1 MGGFNPFYQRNA
13 KQSIATL
20 ATIYLIHIN
29 NRLDTNI
36 VILSNRMLLLH
47 RHQQSVVV
55 VASHVAGF
63 SGLLLHVFVG
73 VKAVVSV
80 ASNDGNAQAIAVRV
94 AQVALVAVAQIFY
107 LHPVYLKDNIKEMIQ
122 KFQKIETII

>member
-1 MGGFNPFYQRNA
+1 M
-13 KQSIATL
+13 K
-20 ATIYLIHIN
+20 YLIHIN

-55 VASHVAGF
+55 VACHVAGF
-63 SGLLLHVFVG
+63 SSLLLHVFVG
-73 VKAVVSV
+73 VKAVVGV
-80 ASNDGNAQAIAVRV
+80 ASNDGNAQAVAVRV